1 MKQKLFTILDAC
13 IWLPKLVFVVVL
25 LMIIG
30 DADAMTCANWK
41 NVAQSFAE
49 ARDHGVTEAK
59 MVDVIT
65 NETLSGKLPK
75 AQYENNLG
83 VLSGV
88 YHAPSL
94 KDAAPETVGRV
105 AEITCHQS
113 HWEKQ

>member
-1 MKQKLFTILDAC
+1 MNKIL
-13 IWLPKLVFVVVL
+13 LVVL
-25 LMIIG
+25 LG
-30 DADAMTCANWK
+30 LTPQVNAMTCANWK

-94 KDAAPETVGRV
+94 RDAAPETVGRV